1 MTLEDLRAS
10 APAHRVR
17 RVLVVEDEYFLAD
30 DLDRAFR
37 AIGAHV
43 VGPVATVDDALSALA
58 CQHVDVALVDL
69 NLQGEIGFAVLAA
82 LLERRVRV
90 AVATG
95 YGVETLPE
103 RYRDLPYFQKPFD
116 PDDLARTLTDLDW
129 PDRPPPSRTWHPPG
143 SS

>member
-1 MTLEDLRAS
+1 M
-10 APAHRVR
+10 
-17 RVLVVEDEYFLAD
+17 
-30 DLDRAFR
+30 
-37 AIGAHV
+37 
-43 VGPVATVDDALSALA
+43 
-58 CQHVDVALVDL
+58 DVALVDL

-116 PDDLARTLTDLDW
+116 PDDLARTLTELSTG
-129 PDRPPPSRTWHPPG
+129 PIGRLLRGPG
-143 SS
+143 SPGRSY